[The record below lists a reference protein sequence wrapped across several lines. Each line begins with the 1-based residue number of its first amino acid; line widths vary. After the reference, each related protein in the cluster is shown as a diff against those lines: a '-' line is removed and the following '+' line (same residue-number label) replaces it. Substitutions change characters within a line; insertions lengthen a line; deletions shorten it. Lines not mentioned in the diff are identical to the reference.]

1 MNNSFIKSLGAF
13 YLIVF
18 MFSSCS
24 DEKEKDNQLTETEK
38 KEGWV
43 LLFDGNSTE
52 GWHLYN
58 KGKIAS
64 AWKAK
69 NGELFCN
76 AEDSLLHGDLISDKA
91 FENFDLR
98 FDWKIPR
105 LGNSG
110 VFINVLERADI
121 PYAWASA
128 PEYQMLEKEHPD
140 YGKNPVK
147 QSGAIFGLASQI
159 NPVESKPTGE
169 WNQSR
174 IKQSNG
180 KIEFYLNDVLTVQQ
194 DLSSQAWADTISK
207 SGFKDLPEFG
217 KHTKGHIGLQFWS
230 RGISFRNVKIKEL

>member
-1 MNNSFIKSLGAF
+1 
-13 YLIVF
+13 
-18 MFSSCS
+18 MFPSCTG
-24 DEKEKDNQLTETEK
+24 EKEPNNQLTEAEK
-38 KEGWV
+38 KEGWA
-43 LLFDGNSTE
+43 LLFDGKSTE

-64 AWKAK
+64 AWKAE

-91 FENFDLR
+91 FENFDLK
-98 FDWKIPR
+98 FEWKIPR

-110 VFINVLERADI
+110 VFINVLESADI

-140 YGKNPVK
+140 YGKSPVK
-147 QSGAIFGLASQI
+147 QSGTLFGLASQI
-159 NPVESKPTGE
+159 NPVESNPTGE

-180 KIEFYLNDVLTVQQ
+180 KMEFYLNDVLTVQQ

-230 RGISFRNVKIKEL
+230 RGISFRNIKIKEL

>member
-1 MNNSFIKSLGAF
+1 MNKSFIKSLLAF
-13 YLIVF
+13 YFIAF
-18 MFSSCS
+18 IFSSCTN
-24 DEKEKDNQLTETEK
+24 EKEQNNQLTEAEK
-38 KEGWV
+38 KDGWA
-43 LLFDGNSTE
+43 LLFDGKSTD

-58 KGKIAS
+58 KGKIPS
-64 AWKAK
+64 AWKAA

-76 AEDSLLHGDLISDKA
+76 AEDSLLHGDLISDKE
-91 FENFDLR
+91 FENFDLK
-98 FDWKIPR
+98 FEWKIPR

-110 VFINVLERADI
+110 VFIDVLERSDI

-140 YGKNPVK
+140 YGKSPVK
-147 QSGAIFGLASQI
+147 QSGTLFGLASQI

-174 IKQSNG
+174 IKQLNG

-207 SGFKDLPEFG
+207 SGFKDLSEFG

-230 RGISFRNVKIKEL
+230 RGISFRNIKIKEL